1 MLEIYAVQTSLVEQ
15 QSLTGKKIKAFCKN
29 RPILFAPLWAIY
41 FKNFIEN
48 KFDLSNYRR

>member
-1 MLEIYAVQTSLVEQ
+1 MQCRHDWESSKVSWV
-15 QSLTGKKIKAFCKN
+15 KIKAFCKS

-48 KFDLSNYRR
+48 RFDLSNYRR